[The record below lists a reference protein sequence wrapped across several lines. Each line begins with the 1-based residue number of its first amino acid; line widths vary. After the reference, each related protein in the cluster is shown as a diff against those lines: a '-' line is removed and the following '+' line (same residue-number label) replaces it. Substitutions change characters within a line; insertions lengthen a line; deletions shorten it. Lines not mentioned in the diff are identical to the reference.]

1 MTLPL
6 YTSLVTLLIVL
17 YYIGVGLYVA
27 VVRRKVKISAPA
39 MSGDPLL
46 ERALRVQM
54 NALEFAPIILPA
66 LWLAAFWMSDVW
78 AAGLG
83 LVWVAARIAY
93 VRLYVNNPSSRAPA
107 FTTQMVAAVALI
119 LMALMGVVLK
129 LAHG

>member
-1 MTLPL
+1 MTLPV
-6 YTSLVTLLIVL
+6 YTSLVTLLIAL
-17 YYIGVGLYVA
+17 YYFGVGLYVA
-27 VVRRKVKISAPA
+27 VVRGKVKISAPA

-83 LVWVAARIAY
+83 LVWVLARIAY
-93 VRLYVNNPSSRAPA
+93 VRLYMNNPSSRGPA
-107 FTTQMVAAVALI
+107 FTTQMVAALALI
-119 LMALMGVVLK
+119 IMAFMGVGLT
-129 LAHG
+129 LLHG